1 MYSATASLLSFC
13 CVAPKEPLWGTLVPP
28 RHCSASIP
36 HKDAQHKYKRC
47 NAYLCALAPFEENYI
62 MHSCIIYVMGVSGSG
77 KTTVGKKLAQKMGL
91 PFFDADDFH
100 SAANK
105 QKMTAGV
112 PLTDEDRQAWLNK
125 MNQAAREQAKL
136 SGAVF
141 GCSALK
147 ERYRAVLSSGIMIP
161 LYWVF
166 LQGSFEL
173 IKKRMEER
181 KDHFMPPD
189 LLSSQFAD
197 LEIPDKSITID
208 ITKTPDEIVDS
219 IISQLR

>member
-1 MYSATASLLSFC
+1 M
-13 CVAPKEPLWGTLVPP
+13 
-28 RHCSASIP
+28 
-36 HKDAQHKYKRC
+36 
-47 NAYLCALAPFEENYI
+47 NI
-62 MHSCIIYVMGVSGSG
+62 MDHCIIYIMGVSGSG
-77 KTTVGKKLAQKMGL
+77 KTTVGKKLAEKIGL

-100 SAANK
+100 SPANK
-105 QKMTAGV
+105 QKMTAGI

-147 ERYRAVLSSGIMIP
+147 QRYRTVLSSGITIP

-166 LQGSFEL
+166 LRGSFEL

-181 KDHFMPPD
+181 KDHFMPPG

-197 LEIPDKSITID
+197 LEIPEKSITID
-208 ITKTPDEIVDS
+208 ITKSPHEIVDS